1 MGNVRRRDDN
11 SRGKVQNVRGDCVKN
26 VLAECD
32 AVSEMKEEDPS
43 EPVSRSRLQTAVSC
57 CCLRAVVVN
66 VYGKGARTS
75 RHVRV
80 GETSASKPL
89 AEASKGFY
97 NWHQNRSSHV
107 LREEHGGY
115 LVTGHAV
122 SGVQVA

>member
-1 MGNVRRRDDN
+1 MGSVRRRDDN

-26 VLAECD
+26 VLAERD

-66 VYGKGARTS
+66 VHGKGARTS
-75 RHVRV
+75 RHVWV

-89 AEASKGFY
+89 IRPRKTLLASKPEPSPCSGK
-97 NWHQNRSSHV
+97 SMAEC
-107 LREEHGGY
+107 LA
-115 LVTGHAV
+115 TGHAV
-122 SGVQVA
+122 PGVEVA